1 MEEQKVGYLLAFV
14 LHNLYHSLFCRCTQQ
29 IGNEKMTYMTK
40 FEDWKDTLDMLRDIV
55 CLLIVIIRS
64 EWLLILFWPVYIG
77 WAYYACKQLRTE
89 WATES
94 SVKQVVIHILKK
106 NKWDM
111 LWLILLPVLAVV
123 YFGGFLPFEKQ

>member
-1 MEEQKVGYLLAFV
+1 M
-14 LHNLYHSLFCRCTQQ
+14 
-29 IGNEKMTYMTK
+29 MYMTK
-40 FEDWKDTLDMLRDIV
+40 FEDRKDTLDMLRDIV
-55 CLLIVIIRS
+55 CLLIVIIHS